1 MFPCSRTI
9 GSSHAGF
16 FPLTA
21 NPHFRC
27 TGKSG
32 FADDYRGEA
41 ISSQLSEQFSGARD
55 LFLHYLISERRLAEN
70 SVKAYSADVT
80 LFLHFIRAQGKRKLN
95 SVDVSLIHAF
105 LEHCSEQSISNRSNS
120 RRVSALKSFFSF
132 LFRQKIVKH
141 NPFTIVDL
149 PKSGHTLPKALTLDE
164 VKRLLT
170 PPAKL
175 TPLAKRDNAMLFLL
189 YSTGLRVS
197 ELINLPLSACNLS
210 AGFVRVLGKGSKERL
225 IPFGEQAK
233 EKIEFYLETAR
244 PMILKGKRSN
254 YLFIT
259 HHGRCMTRLRFW
271 QIIRKTAQLAGIRK
285 EISPHMLRHSFAT
298 HLLAHGADLRSVQLM
313 LGHADI
319 ATTQIYTHID
329 QDRLKKVHKQFHPRG

>member
-1 MFPCSRTI
+1 M
-9 GSSHAGF
+9 
-16 FPLTA
+16 
-21 NPHFRC
+21 
-27 TGKSG
+27 
-32 FADDYRGEA
+32 
-41 ISSQLSEQFSGARD
+41 
-55 LFLHYLISERRLAEN
+55 
-70 SVKAYSADVT
+70 
-80 LFLHFIRAQGKRKLN
+80 
-95 SVDVSLIHAF
+95 DVSLIHAF

-132 LFRQKIVKH
+132 LVQQKIVKH
-141 NPFTIVDL
+141 NPFAIVDL
-149 PKSGHTLPKALTLDE
+149 PKSGRTLPKALTLDE
-164 VKRLLT
+164 VKRLLM

-175 TPLAKRDNAMLFLL
+175 TPLAKRNNAMLFLL

-197 ELINLPLSACNLS
+197 ELINLTLAACNLS
-210 AGFVRVLGKGSKERL
+210 AGFVRVLGKGGKERL

-244 PMILKGKRSN
+244 PLILKGKRSN
-254 YLFIT
+254 YLFVT

-271 QIIRKTAQLAGIRK
+271 QIISKTAQAAGIQK
-285 EISPHMLRHSFAT
+285 KISPHMLRHSFAT

-329 QDRLKKVHKQFHPRG
+329 QERLKKVHKQFHPRG